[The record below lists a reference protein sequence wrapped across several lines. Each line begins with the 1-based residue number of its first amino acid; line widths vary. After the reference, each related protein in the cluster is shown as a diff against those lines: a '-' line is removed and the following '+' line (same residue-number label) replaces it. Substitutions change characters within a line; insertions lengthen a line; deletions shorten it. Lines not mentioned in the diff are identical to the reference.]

1 MRVRTVLLGSIV
13 ILVLVDAGVMALLG
27 THVIRG
33 PWQGVRLIVCG
44 VGAFLIARRSSR
56 PGNAVRAVSASFV
69 SAALA
74 SLISTTTY
82 VLYGGAAANRH
93 GPRLLLAFMVSASL
107 VGFLSGGAGAMAGWY
122 AHRQAHRGL
131 VVPAGE
137 GDELHGVL
145 RRPRGARRK
154 FP

>member
-1 MRVRTVLLGSIV
+1 MRARTVLLGSIV
-13 ILVLVDAGVMALLG
+13 ILVSVDASLMALLG

-33 PWQGVRLIVCG
+33 PWQGVRMIVCG
-44 VGAFLIARRSSR
+44 AGAFLIARRSGR
-56 PGNAVRAVSASFV
+56 PGNAARAVSASFV

-74 SLISTTTY
+74 ILVGTTVY
-82 VLYGGAAANRH
+82 VLYGGAAANQH
-93 GPRLLLAFMVSASL
+93 GPVLLLAFMASASL
-107 VGFLSGGAGAMAGWY
+107 VGLLSGGAGALAGWY
-122 AHRQAHRGL
+122 AHRQAHRGP
-131 VVPAGE
+131 VVHEGE

>member
-1 MRVRTVLLGSIV
+1 MRARTVLLGSIV
-13 ILVLVDAGVMALLG
+13 ILVSVDAGVMALLG

-33 PWQGVRLIVCG
+33 PWQGVRLVVCG

-74 SLISTTTY
+74 ILISTTVY

-93 GPRLLLAFMVSASL
+93 GPALLLAFMGSASL
-107 VGFLSGGAGAMAGWY
+107 VGLLSGGAGAMAGWY
-122 AHRQAHRGL
+122 AHRQAHRG
-131 VVPAGE
+131 PIAPTEE

-145 RRPRGARRK
+145 RRPRGGRRK